1 MDLKGSQV
9 TIDHV
14 CKRFG
19 DFVAL
24 DDINFT
30 IKPGEFFSLLGPSGC
45 GKTTLLRI
53 IAGFEFPDE
62 GVVLFDDKNVIP
74 LAANK
79 RQSNTVFQNYA
90 LFPHLTVYE
99 NVAFPLR
106 LKKVAKEEID
116 QKVKQY
122 LRLVQLEAHMQKK
135 PNQLS
140 GGQKQRV
147 AIARALINEPKV
159 LLLDE
164 PLSALDAKLRANLL
178 LDLDAIHDKIGITFI
193 YVTHDQSE
201 ALSVSD
207 RIAVMN
213 SGHVLQVGTPF
224 EIYESPATQ
233 FVAQFIGDTNLF
245 EAEVVECVEHKDPNG
260 QDDWMVTCKV
270 PALGKQASLSTDT
283 AEQQNLDKYMMVTD
297 YEHTEP
303 GQKVAFTI
311 RPEKVRITKQEP
323 DTGGRTDINVYKGVV
338 EEPIY
343 SGFQSKFYV
352 RLENG
357 ALVKIFKQHT
367 NYMEN
372 GPAIQWKDQVYVSW
386 SAEDAYLVE
395 DIEK

>member
-1 MDLKGSQV
+1 MNGSQV
-9 TIDHV
+9 TIKNV
-14 CKRFG
+14 SKRFN

-30 IKPGEFFSLLGPSGC
+30 IKQGEFFSLLGPSGC

-62 GVVLFDDKNVIP
+62 GAVLFDDKDIIP
-74 LAANK
+74 FPPNK
-79 RQSNTVFQNYA
+79 RASNTVFQTYA
-90 LFPHLTVYE
+90 LFPHMSVYD
-99 NVAFPLR
+99 NIAFPLK
-106 LKKVAKEEID
+106 LKKVPKKEID
-116 QKVKQY
+116 EKVKKY
-122 LRLVQLEAHMQKK
+122 IHLVQLDQHIHKK

-147 AIARALINEPKV
+147 AIARALISEPKV

-178 LDLDAIHDKIGITFI
+178 IDLDAIHDKIGITFI

-201 ALSVSD
+201 ALAVSD

-213 SGHVLQVGTPF
+213 AGHVLQVGTPY

-233 FVAQFIGDTNLF
+233 FVAQFIGETNLF
-245 EAEVVECVEHKDPNG
+245 DAEVVNCVPHKDISGNN
-260 QDDWMVTCKV
+260 DFMATLSV
-270 PALGKQASLSTDT
+270 PELGKQAPLATDT
-283 AEQQNLDKYMMVTD
+283 EAEAVLDRYMQVTD
-297 YEHTEP
+297 YDFTQK

-311 RPEKVRITKQEP
+311 RPEKIRITLEP
-323 DTGGRTDINVYKGVV
+323 PNTGGRTDINVFSGIV

-352 RLENG
+352 KLDTG
-357 ALVKIFKQHT
+357 KIIKVFKQHT
-367 NYMEN
+367 DYMDD
-372 GPAIQWKDQVYVSW
+372 GPVIQWKDKVYVSW
-386 SAEDAYLVE
+386 SAEDAYIVE
-395 DIEK
+395 DINK